1 MYARLARVAAF
12 TRSRVRDLVLALL
25 AEPAGYSPTLT
36 VVRMPEGVN
45 GDEVRVAA
53 REMGA
58 EFGASWGRLQGK
70 ILRIGH
76 MGMTTEAD
84 IDDAVEVLGEALAR
98 VRGSRGG

>member
-1 MYARLARVAAF
+1 M
-12 TRSRVRDLVLALL
+12 
-25 AEPAGYSPTLT
+25 
-36 VVRMPEGVN
+36 GV
-45 GDEVRVAA
+45 
-53 REMGA
+53 

-98 VRGSRGG
+98 VRGSQGG